1 MVTANVN
8 SNDFVGGNTGVI
20 TINNNVGTLT
30 LVANADLSLFDETG
44 ETFALQ
50 IRTGNVVGNVVIASS
65 NVTVL
70 DTSNQYNVLSFV
82 ESANS
87 VTEGATIT
95 LTANVV
101 NIPTG
106 TLLYYDT
113 IGNVTTTTFAS
124 GNTGSF
130 RMNGISNTISL
141 VTTNVPYGTQAD
153 FRVRI
158 HRDSATGT
166 VLATSNTLLINDSSL
181 TSMLATGGNI
191 TIQGNFKYHTY
202 NTSGTF
208 NVTSIGTTS
217 GNIEYLVI
225 AGGGSGGG
233 LVGGTNNTSGG
244 GGAGGYR
251 LNVPGELSGAN
262 AAAEPALYVSSST
275 TYTVTV
281 GAGGVSLASAPY
293 AGVGGSGSNSAI
305 LGSGP
310 FSNVISYGGGGGG
323 STNYSG
329 NPGGSGGG
337 GGSSAAAGGNGT
349 PGQGLSGSIASI
361 GGGQTAGGGGGAG
374 GAAPVGYVQPGTFV
388 YSGAGGYG
396 RTPSAFSLWSVS
408 GGSYPAG
415 IAGGGSGGATP
426 YPSLGPFYGQPGV
439 NGHGGG
445 GGGANAT
452 VNTGGGGGGYP
463 GSYPSNP
470 PTGSQGA
477 YGGSGIVIIRYP
489 FTGQYF
495 TSLVEQYTTVTL
507 GANIGYNLTAYNA
520 LKVM

>member
-1 MVTANVN
+1 MPIFASNFTANSLQGTVTVSGGQANVVLPLSNFAFEGTKTFVVELRKEGYAGPVIATSNTVTIPDTTTIVSLTANISTVAEGNAILYTLTTTNVVNGTNVFFSTNSVVTANVN

-396 RTPSAFSLWSVS
+396 RTPSAFSLW
-408 GGSYPAG
+408 
-415 IAGGGSGGATP
+415 
-426 YPSLGPFYGQPGV
+426 
-439 NGHGGG
+439 
-445 GGGANAT
+445 
-452 VNTGGGGGGYP
+452 
-463 GSYPSNP
+463 
-470 PTGSQGA
+470 
-477 YGGSGIVIIRYP
+477 
-489 FTGQYF
+489 
-495 TSLVEQYTTVTL
+495 
-507 GANIGYNLTAYNA
+507 
-520 LKVM
+520 